1 MCQNGSSRDYVQNL
15 LSLGQIGSKREACDG
30 GAVGALLQRID
41 GIVDIVEIGY
51 ALGRVKS
58 INGRIDQVGKT
69 QKLRLHLRQDEG
81 PQLVCTQQGGNEAR
95 WVQLR

>member
-1 MCQNGSSRDYVQNL
+1 MGQNGSSRDYAQNL

-58 INGRIDQVGKT
+58 IN
-69 QKLRLHLRQDEG
+69 
-81 PQLVCTQQGGNEAR
+81 
-95 WVQLR
+95 